1 MMMDVPDIYP
11 DEQLLTV
18 DQAYLAAYQF
28 LRQFY
33 ERDGRKPESMFLLL
47 SWMEL
52 EHPRMSS
59 DPAQWDD
66 WVKSVEAALARQPDE
81 QFTEPLSPPLTK

>member
-28 LRQFY
+28 IRQFY

-66 WVKSVEAALARQPDE
+66 WLKSVEAALAQQPDE
-81 QFTEPLSPPLTK
+81 QFSEPLSPPLTK